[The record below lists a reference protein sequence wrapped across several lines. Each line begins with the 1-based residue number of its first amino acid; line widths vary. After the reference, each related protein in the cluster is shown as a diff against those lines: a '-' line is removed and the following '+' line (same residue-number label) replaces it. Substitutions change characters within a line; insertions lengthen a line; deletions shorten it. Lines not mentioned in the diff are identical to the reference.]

1 MPRFSSLLISAYL
14 LIFFAPPLYSQA
26 FAQIPDARK
35 TQADQLYKEAD
46 FFIQSN
52 MFQAAQLKL
61 EEALKLYQA
70 ISDKTGQQESLISL
84 GYASYSEGR
93 YQEALQY
100 LQQAESIPS
109 DINKRGRLLTTQ
121 GLIYLDL
128 GEYQRAYTILLQAT
142 GSQLQDIA
150 QENRTRIGLG
160 EALLYLGRYSQALN
174 YLQLAQRISGDRT
187 DYGRTLNAIGEV
199 YFELGQYEE
208 AKNYYQQA
216 LAVRQGVGDRRGSLR
231 TLNNLGRVEQALG
244 DSQAALKLYSES
256 LNLVNSFGDEGS
268 RAIVLN
274 NLGLVALD
282 LGLKNQAI
290 GYLEQALG
298 ATRNIATG
306 RVQTL
311 ISLGL
316 FYRQQG
322 EYDKAIDYYQQAINW
337 ARQNGDRIGETKA
350 LHQLG
355 ETFLELKKTS
365 DAIETLKT
373 SAEVFESL
381 RPGLRDEE
389 KVSLFETHSSIY
401 RTWQTALVEQG
412 NYTAALE
419 IAERGRGRAFV
430 ELLAQRLSDKPDL
443 EVALKYP
450 TLTEI
455 QAIAKSQQA
464 TLITYSIL
472 SNSEVYV
479 WVINPN
485 GDINFKSIDLK
496 PIEAKQ
502 QVIVASNPSQLSRG
516 EQALTNLVISVRET
530 GINDT
535 ASTPQ
540 AKSSLREAYDLLIQ
554 PIANLLPSD
563 PQQRV
568 IFIPQGSLFL
578 VPFQALQNDKGKFLI
593 EKHTI
598 LYAPS
603 IQTLSL
609 TKKQPKT
616 HLSALVIGNP
626 DPMPANL
633 LPLPGAETEAK
644 AVAEIL
650 ATQPIVREKATEAN
664 ILEKISQAGTIHFA
678 THGLLNEPEALQS
691 ALALVPSPNSDGLL
705 TAGEIFDLKLQ
716 ADLAVLSACD
726 TGRGK
731 ITGDG
736 VIGLSRSLLS
746 AGVSN
751 VIVSLWAVP
760 DKPTASL
767 MVDFYRNLQH
777 TPDKAQ
783 ALRQAMLTQ
792 MQQTPSPRD
801 WAAFIMLGVR

>member
-1 MPRFSSLLISAYL
+1 MPRFSPLLVSVCLLIAFSPSL
-14 LIFFAPPLYSQA
+14 PSQV
-26 FAQIPDARK
+26 FAQMPDGRK

-52 MFQAAQLKL
+52 MHQAAQLKL
-61 EEALKLYQA
+61 EQALQLYQA
-70 ISDKTGQQESLISL
+70 ITDTTGQRETLISL
-84 GYASYSEGR
+84 GYVFYREGR

-109 DINKRGRLLTTQ
+109 DISQRGRLLTTQ
-121 GLIYLDL
+121 GLIYLDQ
-128 GEYQRAYTILLQAT
+128 GEYLQAYMTLMRAT
-142 GSQLQDIA
+142 GSQLDNIA
-150 QENRTRIGLG
+150 QENRNRIALG
-160 EALLYLGRYSQALN
+160 EALLYLGEYSKALE
-174 YLQLAQRISGDRT
+174 YLQRAERTAGDRT

-199 YFELGQYEE
+199 YFELGQSQE
-208 AKNYYQQA
+208 AKKYYQEA
-216 LAVRQGVGDRRGSLR
+216 LRVRQGVSDRRGVLR

-244 DSQAALKLYSES
+244 NSQAALKLYSEA
-256 LNLVNSFGDEGS
+256 LNLIDSFGYDRS
-268 RAIVLN
+268 RAFVLN

-290 GYLEQALG
+290 KYLEQALG
-298 ATRNIATG
+298 VTRNLPAG

-311 ISLGL
+311 TSLGF
-316 FYRQQG
+316 FYRQQK
-322 EYDKAIDYYQQAINW
+322 EYDKAISYYQQAIDW
-337 ARQNGDRIGETKA
+337 ARQNRDRIGETKA
-350 LHQLG
+350 LNQLG
-355 ETFLELKKTS
+355 ETFLELKKIP
-365 DAIETLKT
+365 DAIKNLEA

-389 KVSLFETHSSIY
+389 KVSLFETQSSIY
-401 RTWQTALVEQG
+401 NSWQIALVEQG
-412 NYTAALE
+412 NYNQALE
-419 IAERGRGRAFV
+419 IAERGRARAFV
-430 ELLAQRLSDKPDL
+430 ELLAQRQFKQPQLDAA
-443 EVALKYP
+443 VKYP
-450 TLTEI
+450 TLADI
-455 QAIAKSQQA
+455 QAIAKSKQA
-464 TLITYSIL
+464 TIVTYSIL

-485 GDINFKSIDLK
+485 GNIGFKPIDLK

-502 QVIVASNPSQLSRG
+502 QAIVASNSSLPSRG
-516 EQALTNLVISVRET
+516 EQALTNLVGSLRET
-530 GINDT
+530 GIDNL
-535 ASTPQ
+535 AATPQ
-540 AKSSLREAYDLLIQ
+540 AESSLRQVYDLLIQ
-554 PIANLLPSD
+554 PIADLLPTD

-578 VPFQALQNDKGKFLI
+578 IPFQALQDASGKFLI

-603 IQTLSL
+603 IQALSL

-616 HLSALVIGNP
+616 NSALVIGNP

-644 AVAEIL
+644 EVAKIL
-650 ATQPIVREKATEAN
+650 ATQPIVREQATEAN

-678 THGLLNEPEALQS
+678 THGLLNDQEALQS
-691 ALALVPSPNSDGLL
+691 ALALVPSQNDDGLL
-705 TAGEIFDLKLQ
+705 TAAEIFNLQLQ
-716 ADLAVLSACD
+716 AELVVLSACD

-751 VIVSLWAVP
+751 AIVSLWAVP
-760 DKPTASL
+760 DKPTATL
-767 MVDFYRNLQH
+767 MVAFYRNLQS

-792 MQQTPSPRD
+792 MQQTPSPRN
-801 WAAFIMLGVR
+801 WAAFIMLGAG